1 MQFRPLVSDQFHADG
16 RTDRLL
22 KLRVDVLSYANAPN
36 KANLHTK
43 GQEYPSH
50 LSEVQNH
57 LRKMLRKQL
66 LQTL

>member
-1 MQFRPLVSDQFHADG
+1 MQFRPLVSDQFHVDG

-57 LRKMLRKQL
+57 L
-66 LQTL
+66 